1 MFKKFNFNL
10 ENLFFQAL
18 LTCMMASRFSSTM
31 SIKILSSINQIY
43 FMRVPSALKSKL
55 ILKNCSNHQ
64 KIRIS
69 YQNFSVESKLVVR
82 GGNSN
87 RQMNYY
93 FISSE
98 NPTWDHNA
106 VIEFGQFT
114 NSRNI
119 TSRVETKEL
128 FSN

>member
-1 MFKKFNFNL
+1 MI
-10 ENLFFQAL
+10 
-18 LTCMMASRFSSTM
+18 
-31 SIKILSSINQIY
+31 IKILFSINQIY
-43 FMRVPSALKSKL
+43 FTRVPSAPKSKL
-55 ILKNCSNHQ
+55 ILKKYSNDQ
-64 KIRIS
+64 KIRIC

-128 FSN
+128 FTNEKQPF